1 MFRKRHA
8 ATNPLGVE
16 LGDLLELL
24 EPTSVKASL
33 EGNTLTA
40 RHERYTVRVEVLPP
54 DKAGSTVPGIRIDP
68 IRAVVRVVTDVPPEV
83 AEVFRAPE
91 AIATANAFAALSAL
105 CSTADKVYIGSRL
118 TIFENEQAWQ
128 SLHLPLLLSTVICGT
143 DAIFGAL
150 RRTYSD
156 ESPREDSSDWTEGDI
171 EVTESYLSRLCVCT
185 TGGLGLTAEFG
196 LSESAA
202 SAATGD
208 NDTALLQL
216 AADQPH
222 PELGCGLLCSLQM
235 PHQISGDARLREVC
249 AQLNDM
255 EMAAHA
261 LPPHFGAWCVGNL
274 GNNPAYVSFLPN
286 ALHSVSGIATN
297 AAFWAMHRARWAN
310 AVLASLGVGA

>member
-1 MFRKRHA
+1 
-8 ATNPLGVE
+8 
-16 LGDLLELL
+16 
-24 EPTSVKASL
+24 
-33 EGNTLTA
+33 
-40 RHERYTVRVEVLPP
+40 
-54 DKAGSTVPGIRIDP
+54 
-68 IRAVVRVVTDVPPEV
+68 
-83 AEVFRAPE
+83 
-91 AIATANAFAALSAL
+91 
-105 CSTADKVYIGSRL
+105 
-118 TIFENEQAWQ
+118 
-128 SLHLPLLLSTVICGT
+128 VICGT
-143 DAIFGAL
+143 DAIFGAM

-171 EVTESYLSRLCVCT
+171 KQAESYLSRLCACT

-196 LSESAA
+196 LSESAV

-208 NDTALLQL
+208 DDTALLQL

-222 PELGCGLLCSLQM
+222 PELGCGLFCSLQM
-235 PHQISGDARLREVC
+235 PHRISADTRLREVC